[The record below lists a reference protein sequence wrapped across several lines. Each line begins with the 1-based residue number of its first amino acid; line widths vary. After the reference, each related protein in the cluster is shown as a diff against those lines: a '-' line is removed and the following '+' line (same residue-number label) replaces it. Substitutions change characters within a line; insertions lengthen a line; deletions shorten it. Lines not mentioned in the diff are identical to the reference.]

1 MPEPTLI
8 QGLLGPT
15 NTGKTHRAV
24 ERMLEHATGMIG
36 LPLRLLAREVYD
48 RVSTRVGEGRVALMT
63 GEEKRIPPRPDYWV
77 CTVEAMPLDLAVDF
91 LAVDEIQLAAHP
103 QRGHVFTDRLLH
115 ARGEKETWF
124 LGSDTAT
131 SVLSELVPT
140 AKISGAPR
148 FSKLSAAETVPLSRV
163 PRRSA
168 VVAFSMEQV
177 YELAERLRVLRGG
190 TAVVLGA
197 LSPRARNAQVA
208 MFQSGEVDYLVA
220 TDAIGMGL
228 NLDVRH
234 VAFASLRKFDGRVA
248 RELDA
253 AELGQ
258 IAGRAGR
265 HLQDGSFSALSPHVI
280 PGEVRA
286 QIESQRFAPLRKV
299 IWRSSELDF
308 GSVASLTASLK
319 TPAPRR
325 ILTRV
330 SQAEDEAAL
339 AALLQR
345 ADVRERA
352 TSESRVAL
360 LWEVCTVPDF
370 RRLLFEDHVGQLA
383 SVFVELCDHGRLRAD
398 FVRAGVAPLEDLT
411 GDVDTLV
418 ARIASVRTWTYL
430 ANRPS
435 WLDAATRWQEHTR
448 SLEDQLSDALHARL
462 VQRFVDEP
470 APKANAAPRPRR
482 RLTEAETK
490 PVDPRHPFAA
500 LKGLRA
506 SLAPKEPETT
516 ASPTAWMESLI
527 DAPHPRFTLNGKAQV
542 VLAPEGEVLARLVA
556 GSSVTLPD
564 VHLETSPSLAALGGG
579 ARARLLRRLVAW
591 SRDEVSALLEPV
603 EAAAGGAVDAAWW
616 RGLRHQ
622 LAQGLGCALTAEVD
636 GVLADPMAVDRE
648 ALAARGL
655 VLGARVVFA
664 RALLSPEAVARRV
677 TLVRVRYGAGVR
689 APSAGAASMAA
700 EPGVSPRAYLAMGYP
715 VMGGRAVRADVVER
729 IAAACATEDGRR
741 SPFASWLGCG
751 AREAERVVAAI
762 APQVSERAPAV

>member
-63 GEEKRIPPRPDYWV
+63 GEEKRIPPKPDYWV

-148 FSKLSAAETVPLSRV
+148 FSKLSAAETVPLARV

-299 IWRSSELDF
+299 VWRSSELDF

-330 SQAEDEAAL
+330 SQAEDEAVL

-345 ADVRERA
+345 ADVRDRA

-383 SVFVELCDHGRLRAD
+383 AVFVELCDHGRLRAD

-527 DAPHPRFTLNGKAQV
+527 DAPHPRFTLNGKGQV

-556 GSSVTLPD
+556 GTSVTLPD
-564 VHLETSPSLAALGGG
+564 VHLETSHSLAALGGG

-603 EAAAGGAVDAAWW
+603 EAAAGEAVDAAWW

-636 GVLADPMAVDRE
+636 GVLADPAAVDRE

-677 TLVRVRYGAGVR
+677 TLVRVRYGAGVG
-689 APSAGAASMAA
+689 APATGAASIAA

>member
-131 SVLSELVPT
+131 AVLSELVPT

-148 FSKLSAAETVPLSRV
+148 FSKLSAAETVPLARV

-248 RELDA
+248 RELDP

-265 HLQDGSFSALSPHVI
+265 HLQDGTFSSLSPHVI

-330 SQAEDEAAL
+330 GQAEDEAAL

-398 FVRAGVAPLEDLT
+398 FVRAGVSPLEDLT

-435 WLDAATRWQEHTR
+435 WLDAAARWQEHTR

-470 APKANAAPRPRR
+470 APKAHAAPRPRR

-506 SLAPKEPETT
+506 ALAPKEPETT

-542 VLAPEGEVLARLVA
+542 LLSPEGEVLARLVA

-603 EAAAGGAVDAAWW
+603 EAAAGEAVDAAWW

-636 GVLADPMAVDRE
+636 GVLADPAAVDRE

-677 TLVRVRYGAGVR
+677 VLVRVRYGAGVR
-689 APSAGAASMAA
+689 APASGAASMAA
-700 EPGVSPRAYLAMGYP
+700 ESGVSPRAYLAMGYP

-729 IAAACATEDGRR
+729 IAAACATVDGRR

-751 AREAERVVAAI
+751 AREASAVVEAI

>member
-1 MPEPTLI
+1 MREPTLI
-8 QGLLGPT
+8 NALLGPT

-77 CTVEAMPLDLAVDF
+77 CTVEAMPLDLPVDF

-131 SVLSELVPT
+131 AVLSELVPT
-140 AKISGAPR
+140 AKVSGAPR
-148 FSKLSAAETVPLSRV
+148 FSKLSAAETVPLARV

-265 HLQDGSFSALSPHVI
+265 HLQDGTFSALSPHVI
-280 PGEVRA
+280 PSEVRA

-299 IWRSSELDF
+299 VWRSSELDF

-319 TPAPRR
+319 SPAPRR

-330 SQAEDEAAL
+330 HPAEDEAAL

-345 ADVRERA
+345 SDVRDRA
-352 TSESRVAL
+352 TTEARVAL

-370 RRLLFEDHVGQLA
+370 RRLLFEDHVAQLA
-383 SVFVELCDHGRLRAD
+383 SVFVELCDHGRLRTD
-398 FVRAGVAPLEDLT
+398 FVRAGVTPLEDLT

-435 WLDAATRWQEHTR
+435 WLDAASRWQEHTR
-448 SLEDQLSDALHARL
+448 ALEDQLSDALHARL

-506 SLAPKEPETT
+506 ALAPKEPDTT
-516 ASPTAWMESLI
+516 TSPTAWMESLV
-527 DAPHPRFTLNGKAQV
+527 DAPHSRFALNERAQV
-542 VLAPEGEVLARLVA
+542 VLVPEGDVLARLVA
-556 GSSVTLPD
+556 GTSVTLPD
-564 VHLETSPSLAALGGG
+564 VHLETSASLAALGGG

-603 EAAAGGAVDAAWW
+603 TAAAGSAVDAAWW
-616 RGLRHQ
+616 RGLHHQ

-636 GVLADPMAVDRE
+636 GVLSDPAAVDRE

-664 RALLSPEAVARRV
+664 RALLAPEAVARRV
-677 TLVRVRYGAGVR
+677 VLVRVRYGAGVR
-689 APSAGAASMAA
+689 APAAGAASMAVEGA
-700 EPGVSPRAYLAMGYP
+700 VSPRAYLAMGYP

-741 SPFASWLGCG
+741 SPFAQWLGCG
-751 AREAERVVAAI
+751 ARETAAVLAAI
-762 APQVSERAPAV
+762 APQVSERAPSV

>member
-1 MPEPTLI
+1 MREPTLI
-8 QGLLGPT
+8 QALLGPT

-24 ERMLEHATGMIG
+24 ERMLEHRTGMIG

-63 GEEKRIPPRPDYWV
+63 GEEKRVPPRPDYWV
-77 CTVEAMPLDLAVDF
+77 CTVEAMPLDRPVDF

-131 SVLSELVPT
+131 AVLGELVPV
-140 AKISGAPR
+140 AKVSSAPR
-148 FSKLSAAETVPLSRV
+148 FSKLSAAETVPLARV

-177 YELAERLRVLRGG
+177 YELAERLRALRGG

-234 VAFASLRKFDGRVA
+234 VAFASLRKFDGRAA
-248 RELDA
+248 RELDP

-265 HLQDGSFSALSPHVI
+265 HLQDGTFSALAPHVI
-280 PGEVRA
+280 PAEVRA

-299 IWRSSELDF
+299 VWRSSALDF
-308 GSVASLTASLK
+308 SSVAALAAALRS
-319 TPAPRR
+319 PAPRR
-325 ILTRV
+325 MLTRV

-345 ADVRERA
+345 DDVRARA
-352 TSESRVAL
+352 VGEARVAL

-383 SVFVELCDHGRLRAD
+383 AVFVELCDHGRLRTD
-398 FVRAGVAPLEDLT
+398 FVRAGVAPLEDPT
-411 GDVDTLV
+411 GDVDALV

-430 ANRPS
+430 AHRPS
-435 WLDAATRWQEHTR
+435 WVDAASRWQEHTR
-448 SLEDQLSDALHARL
+448 ALEDQLSDALHARL

-470 APKANAAPRPRR
+470 APRPQAAPRPRR
-482 RLTEAETK
+482 RITEAEAR

-500 LKGLRA
+500 LRGLRA
-506 SLAPKEPETT
+506 ALAPKEPETT
-516 ASPTAWMESLI
+516 ASPTAWMESLV
-527 DAPHPRFTLNGKAQV
+527 DAPHDRFTLNGKGQV
-542 VLAPEGEVLARLVA
+542 VLAPEGDVLARLVA

-564 VHLETSPSLAALGGG
+564 VHLETSPALAALGGG

-591 SRDEVSALLEPV
+591 SRDEVGALLAPV
-603 EAAAGGAVDAAWW
+603 AAAAGEAVDAAWW
-616 RGLRHQ
+616 RGLHHQ

-636 GVLADPMAVDRE
+636 GVLADPGAADRE

-655 VLGARVVFA
+655 VLGSRVVFA
-664 RALLSPEAVARRV
+664 RALLAPEAVARRV
-677 TLVRVRYGAGVR
+677 TLVRARYGAGVA
-689 APSAGAASMAA
+689 APAAGAPSMAA
-700 EPGVSPRAYLAMGYP
+700 ATGVSPRAYLAMGYP

-729 IAAACATEDGRR
+729 IAAACATEEGRR
-741 SPFASWLGCG
+741 SPFAQWLGCG
-751 AREAERVVAAI
+751 ARETAAVLAAI
-762 APQVSERAPAV
+762 APAPV